1 MFMFRQ
7 PRIPRTPAAT
17 EEPDELHKRLT
28 AADLEEI
35 SEEFH
40 EWRPGNGR
48 KSTSRKRIEVTLEFL
63 SSGSFY
69 RKTGKA
75 EGVAKSTVIL
85 HTREVCSFLRHI
97 APTFIRLPDPEE
109 YNQMGQVLIDIHNRA
124 YMVIVIV
131 DGVIVPS
138 EYCLMFM

>member
-1 MFMFRQ
+1 MDLESHALLQ
-7 PRIPRTPAAT
+7 KLENSTSYT
-17 EEPDELHKRLT
+17 RLT
-28 AADLEEI
+28 NAELEEL
-35 SEEFH
+35 SAEYQ

-48 KSTSRKRIEVTLEFL
+48 LNVSRKRIEVTLEFL

-97 APTFIRLPDPEE
+97 APTFIRLPTPEE
-109 YNQMGQVLIDIHNRA
+109 HQQLGQDLVDIHNRLLQ
-124 YMVIVIV
+124 VILFV
-131 DGVIVPS
+131 DGVIVPGNVPS
-138 EYCLMFM
+138 WIML